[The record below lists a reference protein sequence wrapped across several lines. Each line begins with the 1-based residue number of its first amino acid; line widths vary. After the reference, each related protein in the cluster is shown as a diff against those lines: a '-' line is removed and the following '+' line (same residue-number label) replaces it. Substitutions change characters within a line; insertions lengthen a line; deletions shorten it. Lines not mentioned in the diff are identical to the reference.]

1 MSKKGH
7 GWKKKAITALM
18 AVFILASFAAAVTS
32 VVTNL
37 ASAQVEEDA
46 QCPLDIE
53 VHFAR
58 MPLPACYDTQTK
70 QVVFTIENGITIDME
85 GAIINIIGLN
95 KALSIESSEVFLP
108 KTGSYTGRIDYD
120 SRDAGVIRALKIT
133 PKVKINENEIICLE
147 QALTI
152 GNVPPCA
159 VV

>member
-1 MSKKGH
+1 M
-7 GWKKKAITALM
+7 T
-18 AVFILASFAAAVTS
+18 VFILASFAAAVTS

-53 VHFAR
+53 VRFAR
-58 MPLPACYDTQTK
+58 IPFPACYDTQTK
-70 QVVFTIENGITIDME
+70 QVVFTIENGITIDVE
-85 GAIINIIGLN
+85 GAIINIIGLK
-95 KALSIESSEVFLP
+95 KALSIESSEVVLP

-133 PKVKINENEIICLE
+133 PKVMINENEVICLE

-159 VV
+159 